1 MRKPRIF
8 FTSMELIRT
17 EKMRHLT
24 VPVLLKSDVE
34 EVLIENQ
41 KLKSEIE
48 VLKYDVETLTTKLAY
63 FENGEP

>member
-1 MRKPRIF
+1 
-8 FTSMELIRT
+8 
-17 EKMRHLT
+17 MRHLT
-24 VPVLLKSDVE
+24 VPIVLKSDVE